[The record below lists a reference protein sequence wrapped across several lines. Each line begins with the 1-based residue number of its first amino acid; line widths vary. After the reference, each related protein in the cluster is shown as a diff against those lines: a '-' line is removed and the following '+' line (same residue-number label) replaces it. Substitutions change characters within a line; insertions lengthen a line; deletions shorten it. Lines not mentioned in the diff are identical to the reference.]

1 MTKEKGMN
9 NSKNG
14 MNYCFEVIWSLIRL
28 IFFFFF
34 DEHQ

>member
-14 MNYCFEVIWSLIRL
+14 MNTFKTERTRVRRSSYKEQI
-28 IFFFFF
+28 
-34 DEHQ
+34 